1 MAKKKNPIKG
11 TVLQQKKNYRPRITD
26 LRDRI
31 LNYGDVTDDLVEIR
45 ERYYRKKR
53 NQ

>member
-11 TVLQQKKNYRPRITD
+11 AVIQKKQSYRPRITD

-45 ERYYRKKR
+45 EKYYRKKR
-53 NQ
+53 DQ